1 MEIDKRR
8 VEKALKDLSILAC
21 QVGNARLRQI
31 YKKPLE
37 EFIRDAGRKLKVL

>member
-1 MEIDKRR
+1 MEIDKQR

-21 QVGNARLRQI
+21 QIGNARLRQM

-37 EFIRDAGRKLKVL
+37 EFIKDAGKKLKVL